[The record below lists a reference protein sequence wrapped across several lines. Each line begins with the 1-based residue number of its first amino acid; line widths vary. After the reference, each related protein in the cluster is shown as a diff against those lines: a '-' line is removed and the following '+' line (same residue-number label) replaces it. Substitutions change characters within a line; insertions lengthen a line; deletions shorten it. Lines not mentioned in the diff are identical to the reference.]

1 MKSVIIGLLVAGFI
15 ANTANAQDGGVG
27 GLMRGDAYRSPPPG
41 GFQSPP
47 SGFQPSPGGY
57 QQPPGI
63 QMPQPTYGPSYGGS
77 SGPYGGSSGPYGGS
91 SNPQSYDPYRLR

>member
-1 MKSVIIGLLVAGFI
+1 MLKSVIIGLLVAGFI
-15 ANTANAQDGGVG
+15 ATTANAQGGGVG
-27 GLMRGDAYRSPPPG
+27 GLMRGDAYGSPPPG

-47 SGFQPSPGGY
+47 GGYQPPPGGF

-63 QMPQPTYGPSYGGS
+63 QMPQPTYVPSYGGS
-77 SGPYGGSSGPYGGS
+77 SGGYGGS